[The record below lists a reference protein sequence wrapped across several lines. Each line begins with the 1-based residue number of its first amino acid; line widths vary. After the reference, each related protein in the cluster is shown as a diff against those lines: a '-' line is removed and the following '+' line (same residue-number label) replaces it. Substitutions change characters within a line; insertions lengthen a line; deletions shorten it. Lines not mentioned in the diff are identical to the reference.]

1 MFDLENSP
9 PRNKKFAEKNK
20 KIPKRRCVLL
30 KKLVLLLPNV
40 APPTLEVLAVEANS
54 GGFLEDSSGWLVLC
68 MYLKIGGSKKNIL
81 V

>member
-1 MFDLENSP
+1 M
-9 PRNKKFAEKNK
+9 
-20 KIPKRRCVLL
+20 LL

-40 APPTLEVLAVEANS
+40 TPPTLEVLAVEANS

-68 MYLKIGGSKKNIL
+68 MYLKIGGSKKNFL

>member
-9 PRNKKFAEKNK
+9 PRNKKFAEKK
-20 KIPKRRCVLL
+20 KFPKGGVCCSKAGVIATKRCT
-30 KKLVLLLPNV
+30 
-40 APPTLEVLAVEANS
+40 PTLEVLAVEANS

-68 MYLKIGGSKKNIL
+68 MYLKIGGSKKFL